1 MTASTTLNGAAAEKV
16 EPLHI
21 SVASLVCGIL
31 GFALWGI
38 GSLIRAGNLEN
49 VRTAEALEVVGPLLI
64 ALAII
69 LYVDHLS
76 SRIGRTAV
84 VLLIIGPIVYGVSRI
99 PAFLEWETIR
109 WFRYEYASYAAG
121 HLLVGL
127 GIMMVAVHKE
137 RQMHAALDH
146 YEAGAA
152 GPPPEITVHAS
163 FVSLLSAAGGL
174 ILVAISEF
182 NDVGDTVP
190 VVRSRYDFILRAVG
204 ALLITVGIV
213 NHIDH
218 LTRRIGFWAVVTGIA
233 ASLAWFFAYVPR
245 VWNPH
250 YDFSESWGDAKW
262 VAFGLAYLLAA
273 LAGALVLLRKLQLER
288 RST

>member
-1 MTASTTLNGAAAEKV
+1 MTASMTLNGAVDEAV
-16 EPLHI
+16 EPIHV

-64 ALAII
+64 AVAII

-109 WFRYEYASYAAG
+109 WFRYEYASIAAG

-127 GIMMVAVHKE
+127 GIVMVAVHKE
-137 RQMHAALDH
+137 MQMHAALDH
-146 YEAGAA
+146 YEANAA
-152 GPPPEITVHAS
+152 GPAPEITVHAS
-163 FVSLLSAAGGL
+163 FVSLVSAAGGL

-182 NDVGDTVP
+182 NDIGDTVP
-190 VVRSRYDFILRAVG
+190 VVRSRFDFILRAVG
-204 ALLITVGIV
+204 ALLITIGIV

-233 ASLAWFFAYVPR
+233 ASLAWFLAYVPR

-273 LAGALVLLRKLQLER
+273 LAGALVLMRKLQLER